1 MTVIRQSL
9 SFAIFAW
16 GASRCSPVAN
26 ASMIIGTF
34 YHPHAGKPIASIAF
48 HPSGKALIVASGHK
62 VFLQPMISVML

>member
-1 MTVIRQSL
+1 
-9 SFAIFAW
+9 
-16 GASRCSPVAN
+16 VAN